1 MALPLMTACAVP
13 FALDQA
19 RTESQYPT
27 MNSKQS
33 VIEKIKQALGPQGYV
48 DDPGALDAYNVEYR
62 GLYRGT
68 ATFVA
73 RPGSPEDVAFV
84 VKACAEAGVGMVPLG
99 GHTGLVGGGIANDE
113 IIISTERLNKIQAID
128 TLNGT
133 MTVGAGCILADIQ
146 KAADD
151 ADKLFPL
158 SLAAEGSCRIGGNL
172 STNAGGT
179 NVLRY
184 GNARDLVLG
193 LEVVLPSGDI
203 WNGLKGLR
211 KDNTGYEMKHL
222 FMGAEGTLGIITAA
236 VLKLFPKPRQTET
249 ALIALNDVESVMKL
263 FARASDAVGDAL
275 TAFEYMNRNSLWVSC
290 QYTEGLRDPFEAEHP
305 AYVLLELTSPRPG
318 TDLRDA
324 IEQFLGDALEA
335 EEVVDAVLAE
345 SEQQRHD
352 IWHIREAISDSQG
365 NEGGSIKNDLSIP
378 ISKMT
383 EFLVK
388 ADAIVEDAVNGIRPM
403 TFGHIG
409 DGNLHYN
416 LTQPTGMDKKAF
428 LDKWHDVTD
437 PLNDLVHEMD
447 GSFSAEHGVGKLKRE
462 ELVRYSTPVEM
473 NLMRK
478 IKAVLDPGGI
488 MNPGKVL

>member
-1 MALPLMTACAVP
+1 MINRQSAL
-13 FALDQA
+13 
-19 RTESQYPT
+19 
-27 MNSKQS
+27 
-33 VIEKIKQALGPQGYV
+33 EKIRAKLGPQGCV
-48 DDPGALDAYNVEYR
+48 EDPVALDAYNIEWR
-62 GLYRGT
+62 GLYKGT

-73 RPGSPEDVAFV
+73 RPGSTEDVAFI
-84 VKACAEAGVGMVPLG
+84 VKTCADAGVAMVPLG

-113 IIISTERLNKIQAID
+113 VVISTERLNKIQAID

-146 KAADD
+146 KAADE

-193 LEVVLPSGDI
+193 LEVVLPSGEI
-203 WNGLKGLR
+203 LNGLKGLR
-211 KDNTGYEMKHL
+211 KDNTGYELKHL

-249 ALIALNDVESVMKL
+249 ALIALSHVDAVIDL
-263 FARASDAVGDAL
+263 FARASNAVGDAL
-275 TAFEYMNRNSLWVSC
+275 TAFEYMNRNSLAVTC
-290 QYTEGLRDPFEAEHP
+290 RYTEGVRDPFTAEHD
-305 AYVLLELTSPRPG
+305 AYVLMELTSPRPG
-318 TDLRDA
+318 SDLRDA
-324 IEQFLGDALEA
+324 MESFLESAFEA
-335 EEVVDAVLAE
+335 GEVEDAVIAE
-345 SEQQRHD
+345 SGQQNHD
-352 IWHIREAISDSQG
+352 LWHIRETIPEAQG
-365 NEGGSIKNDLSIP
+365 HEGGSIKNDISIP
-378 ISKMT
+378 VSKMP
-383 EFLVK
+383 EFLKK
-388 ADAIVEDAVNGIRPM
+388 ADAIAEAIIPGIRPM

-416 LTQPTGMDKKAF
+416 LTQPVGMDKKAY

-437 PLNDLVHEMD
+437 PLNDLVYEMD

-473 NLMRK
+473 DLMRK
-478 IKAVLDPGGI
+478 IKAVIDPNGI

>member
-1 MALPLMTACAVP
+1 MTEK
-13 FALDQA
+13 
-19 RTESQYPT
+19 T
-27 MNSKQS
+27 S
-33 VIEKIKQALGPQGYV
+33 VIEKIKEHLGPSGFV
-48 DDPGALDAYNVEYR
+48 DDPGSLDAYNVEAR
-62 GLYRGT
+62 GLYRGS

-73 RPGSPEDVAFV
+73 RPGTVEDVSFV
-84 VKACAEAGVGMVPLG
+84 IKTCNEAGVAIVPLG
-99 GHTGLVGGGIANDE
+99 GHTGLVGGGIANEE
-113 IIISTERLNKIQAID
+113 IIVSTERLNKIHNID

-184 GNARDLVLG
+184 GNARELVLG
-193 LEVVLPSGDI
+193 LEVVLPNGDI

-249 ALIALNDVESVMKL
+249 ALVALGDAEAVMKL

-275 TAFEYMNRNSLWVSC
+275 TAFEYMNRNSFWVSC
-290 QYTEGLRDPFEAEHP
+290 EYTEGVRDPFESEYP

-318 TDLRDA
+318 SDLRNA
-324 IEQFLGDALEA
+324 METFLGDALEA

-352 IWHIREAISDSQG
+352 IWHIREAISDAQG

-383 EFLVK
+383 EFLSK
-388 ADAIVEDAVNGIRPM
+388 ADVIVSDVVDGIRPM

-416 LTQPTGMDKKAF
+416 LTQPQGMEKQAF
-428 LDKWHDVTD
+428 LDKWHDVTN
-437 PLNDLVHEMD
+437 PLNDLVFEMD
-447 GSFSAEHGVGKLKRE
+447 GSFSAEHGVGRMKRE
-462 ELVRYSTPVEM
+462 ELVRYSSPVEID
-473 NLMRK
+473 LMRK
-478 IKAVLDPGGI
+478 IKSLIDPNGI

>member
-1 MALPLMTACAVP
+1 MT
-13 FALDQA
+13 
-19 RTESQYPT
+19 
-27 MNSKQS
+27 NKQS
-33 VIEKIKQALGPQGYV
+33 AIDKIKKTLGPQGYV

-113 IIISTERLNKIQAID
+113 IIISTERLNKIHAID

-324 IEQFLGDALEA
+324 IENFLGDALEA
-335 EEVVDAVLAE
+335 GEVVDAVLAE

-388 ADAIVEDAVNGIRPM
+388 ADAIVEDAVSGIRPM

-416 LTQPTGMDKKAF
+416 LTQPKGMDKQAY

-437 PLNDLVHEMD
+437 PLNELVDEMD

-473 NLMRK
+473 DLMRK
-478 IKAVLDPGGI
+478 IKAVLDPDGI